1 MAQRLHLNCLTQKCE
16 DMLAQEDF
24 QLTTGRSTTD
34 SHSVVKWAHIAQKHH
49 LLALQL
55 RCERF
60 MCENFH
66 KILDDP
72 LLQGLTRHSLLRM
85 LRAQSAMVS
94 VYKEHVVCPQ
104 TWGLASVGRHGAK
117 PCCTHFSSAVTG
129 SSDNYSAL
137 DTDMASVNDST
148 ATSEHGGRSDQDSDA
163 EPDEI
168 SDSADSCEVTSR
180 RRQPPP
186 ARDRASHDIVRS
198 WSLPGLPDV
207 LPSAS
212 QRLPSQ
218 HRKLVIC
225 SCFKLQLAAGEAAYG
240 VHDCTSRLR
249 RECVPSFWYGST
261 LYYYPIYLSVPVLLA
276 YMM

>member
-1 MAQRLHLNCLTQKCE
+1 MTTLGQARQDDNAHRAQASTYSFTNEDLAKAAAYSTAADRIYGPMSVTLNADTFASVLDMAQRLHLNCLTQKCE
-16 DMLAQEDF
+16 DLLAREDF

-34 SHSVVKWAHIAQKHH
+34 SHSVVKWAHTAQKHH

-94 VYKEHVVCPQ
+94 VYKEHVACPQ
-104 TWGLASVGRHGAK
+104 TWGLASVGPHGAR
-117 PCCTHFSSAVTG
+117 PCNTHFSNAVTG

-137 DTDMASVNDST
+137 DTDMTSVTDST
-148 ATSEHGGRSDQDSDA
+148 ATTEYSGRSDQDSDA

-168 SDSADSCEVTSR
+168 SDSADSCVVTSR

-186 ARDRASHDIVRS
+186 ARDRASQDIVRS
-198 WSLPGLPDV
+198 WSLPGFPDV
-207 LPSAS
+207 
-212 QRLPSQ
+212 
-218 HRKLVIC
+218 
-225 SCFKLQLAAGEAAYG
+225 
-240 VHDCTSRLR
+240 
-249 RECVPSFWYGST
+249 
-261 LYYYPIYLSVPVLLA
+261 
-276 YMM
+276 

>member
-1 MAQRLHLNCLTQKCE
+1 MPTLRQDDIAIGAQASTYTFTNEDLARAAAYSTAADTIYGPISVTLN
-16 DMLAQEDF
+16 AEDF

-34 SHSVVKWAHIAQKHH
+34 SHSVVKWAHTAQKHH

-104 TWGLASVGRHGAK
+104 TWGLASVGPHGAR
-117 PCCTHFSSAVTG
+117 PSNTHFS
-129 SSDNYSAL
+129 
-137 DTDMASVNDST
+137 
-148 ATSEHGGRSDQDSDA
+148 
-163 EPDEI
+163 
-168 SDSADSCEVTSR
+168 DSCAATSR

-186 ARDRASHDIVRS
+186 ARDRTSQDIVRS
-198 WSLPGLPDV
+198 WSLPGFPV

-212 QRLPSQ
+212 
-218 HRKLVIC
+218 
-225 SCFKLQLAAGEAAYG
+225 
-240 VHDCTSRLR
+240 
-249 RECVPSFWYGST
+249 
-261 LYYYPIYLSVPVLLA
+261 
-276 YMM
+276 